1 MLGDAD
7 APMDVDSRFGQN
19 QQVQQVLQDNDNA
32 IGYMALAF
40 SGRVGDSGD
49 RHRVWGRCSSRM
61 PTPRTPSSTRSTR

>member
-40 SGRVGDSGD
+40 SGSGIQAIGIEFE
-49 RHRVWGRCSSRM
+49 GRCSSRM